1 MAWGGSLNKEG
12 SDYLRYIRKA
22 DDVIEF
28 LDKLKEKLHDEEILE
43 INRVIEIITK
53 VVSKL
58 SEKKK

>member
-43 INRVIEIITK
+43 VNRVIEIITNL
-53 VVSKL
+53 VSKL
-58 SEKKK
+58 SEKKI

>member
-22 DDVIEF
+22 DDVIKF
-28 LDKLKEKLHDEEILE
+28 LDKLKKKLHDEEILE
-43 INRVIEIITK
+43 VNRVIEIITNI
-53 VVSKL
+53 VTKL